1 MMRIWQIQARCLG
14 KNHMTYELKDY
25 LKAINQ
31 TKEPLLD
38 TEDEQWE
45 KKYPSFIINKCLAPF
60 PDTVMLVN
68 EINQLH
74 HLDKKLQFD
83 FLINSLRPRKRYTP
97 WMKAK
102 KLENLEY
109 VKEYYGYN
117 NEKARNALN
126 ILNDEQI
133 SSIKT
138 KLNKGGR
145 DGRS

>member
-1 MMRIWQIQARCLG
+1 M
-14 KNHMTYELKDY
+14 YELKDY

-45 KKYPSFIINKCLAPF
+45 KKYPPFIVNKCIAPF

>member
-1 MMRIWQIQARCLG
+1 M
-14 KNHMTYELKDY
+14 YELKDY

-45 KKYPSFIINKCLAPF
+45 KKYPPFIINKCIAPF

-74 HLDKKLQFD
+74 HLAKKLQFD

-117 NEKARNALN
+117 NEKARYALD

>member
-1 MMRIWQIQARCLG
+1 MV
-14 KNHMTYELKDY
+14 YELKDY
-25 LKAINQ
+25 LNAINY

-38 TEDEQWE
+38 TEDDQWE
-45 KKYPSFIINKCLAPF
+45 KKYPSYIINKCVAPF
-60 PDTVMLVN
+60 PDSLMLVN

-74 HLDKKLQFD
+74 HLDKKLQYD
-83 FLINSLRPRKRYTP
+83 FLINSLRARKRYTP

-117 NEKARNALN
+117 NEKAKTALD

-133 SSIKT
+133 SAIKR

>member
-1 MMRIWQIQARCLG
+1 M
-14 KNHMTYELKDY
+14 YELKDY

-45 KKYPSFIINKCLAPF
+45 KRYPSFIINKCIAPF

-117 NEKARNALN
+117 NEKARYALN